1 MRKMTPAA
9 TFLLGAACAV
19 GVSHAADS
27 VASVLTIEA
36 AEHRVASHGKAEV
49 FVLARG
55 QEAFLGKLELAPG
68 AAVPEHQD
76 ATEEFIFVLE
86 GNGTITI
93 DGVSHDVKPNTAV
106 YMPANATVTYQ
117 NGQQRLV
124 ALQVFAGPEP
134 AAKYDGWAVQDED

>member
-1 MRKMTPAA
+1 MRKMTTVG
-9 TFLLGAACAV
+9 TFLSGALCAV
-19 GVSHAADS
+19 GVSHASDR
-27 VASVLTIEA
+27 VASVITIEA

-55 QEAFLGKLELAPG
+55 AEAFLGKLELAPG

-86 GNGTITI
+86 GEGTITI
-93 DGVSHDVKPNTAV
+93 DGAQHTVVPNTAV
-106 YMPANATVTYQ
+106 YMPADATVSFQ
-117 NGQQRLV
+117 NGDKHMV

-134 AAKYDGWAVQDED
+134 AAKYDGWAVQD